1 MLYTIL
7 KGIDIYLPENFVVF
21 VSITAL
27 GLLILCPKLFITCII
42 SLSLFT
48 MIFKNV
54 CQVLITI
61 SQSYIKL

>member
-1 MLYTIL
+1 MLYTVF
-7 KGIDIYLPENFVVF
+7 KDIHICLPENFVVF
-21 VSITAL
+21 ISISAL
-27 GLLILCPKLFITCII
+27 GLLILCPKLFITYVI

-54 CQVLITI
+54 YQVLITI

>member
-21 VSITAL
+21 VLITAL